1 MSYSSNDAVSPSS
14 TFGSRA
20 RSIANQMNGLFAA
33 CAAGVLILCFVA
45 TLGFQIIQAH
55 AVDLDEIGEG
65 VLLSTSLSAD
75 VHASQRSL
83 GAFLDEGYDPDDLSA
98 SIALVDKAIATHAR
112 LEGAYESTDQE
123 ALARVAAIGDHL
135 ADMKAGL
142 DALYTTPNDEIFAS
156 VVPIFKHGYSIGDL
170 ASFLRDR
177 GESELMALTIANDKE
192 VQLYAVLMIALG
204 ALSLLTLYL
213 GRRMTTRR
221 VVAPIRNIGETS
233 ALLAAGASDL
243 EIPELDRQDEI
254 GEMAR
259 ALESLRI
266 MQEDAR
272 KAANDELENQVASS
286 AERDKRVSM
295 LQNLADAFEHMV
307 GEVAQ
312 DVAAA
317 SGQLKDAALTMSEN
331 AEQSSRRVVNATE
344 LLAKTSQGVTGA
356 AAASDEFVM
365 SIGEI
370 SRQAASSAERAGLA
384 NEAAGDADRTIGD
397 LDQMASHVGQVVEMI
412 GQIAQRTN
420 LLALN
425 ASIEAAR
432 GGEAGRGFA
441 VVASEVKELAAQTA
455 RATEE
460 VDAQIKLIQSS
471 STASAGALRKIT
483 EEVGQ
488 LGVTST
494 SIAAAVDQ
502 QAVAGQDLAQS
513 IDAAARSAE
522 MVSSDMEEVSRMTLA
537 TGAAASQVLSG
548 CTSLEDRAEVLRTQ
562 VAEFLEH
569 VRAA

>member
-1 MSYSSNDAVSPSS
+1 
-14 TFGSRA
+14 
-20 RSIANQMNGLFAA
+20 
-33 CAAGVLILCFVA
+33 
-45 TLGFQIIQAH
+45 
-55 AVDLDEIGEG
+55 
-65 VLLSTSLSAD
+65 
-75 VHASQRSL
+75 
-83 GAFLDEGYDPDDLSA
+83 
-98 SIALVDKAIATHAR
+98 
-112 LEGAYESTDQE
+112 
-123 ALARVAAIGDHL
+123 
-135 ADMKAGL
+135 
-142 DALYTTPNDEIFAS
+142 
-156 VVPIFKHGYSIGDL
+156 
-170 ASFLRDR
+170 
-177 GESELMALTIANDKE
+177 
-192 VQLYAVLMIALG
+192 
-204 ALSLLTLYL
+204 
-213 GRRMTTRR
+213 
-221 VVAPIRNIGETS
+221 
-233 ALLAAGASDL
+233 
-243 EIPELDRQDEI
+243 
-254 GEMAR
+254 
-259 ALESLRI
+259 
-266 MQEDAR
+266 
-272 KAANDELENQVASS
+272 
-286 AERDKRVSM
+286 
-295 LQNLADAFEHMV
+295 
-307 GEVAQ
+307 
-312 DVAAA
+312 
-317 SGQLKDAALTMSEN
+317 
-331 AEQSSRRVVNATE
+331 
-344 LLAKTSQGVTGA
+344 
-356 AAASDEFVM
+356 
-365 SIGEI
+365 
-370 SRQAASSAERAGLA
+370 
-384 NEAAGDADRTIGD
+384 
-397 LDQMASHVGQVVEMI
+397 MI